1 MKVIGVIPARYGS
14 TRLKGKVLIN
24 IFGKPLIQHVW
35 EKAKQAKMIDEVI
48 IATDS
53 EKVKGVCQ
61 GFGARVVLTSK
72 DCQSGSDRIAEAVKD
87 IQAAIIVNIQ
97 GDEPLMDPGAM
108 DDLVKCLIKESRASV
123 ATVIKRLENRREVD
137 NPNVVKVVICK
148 DHYALYFSR
157 SRIPFNR
164 DGEKFTKLLYYK
176 HLGIYAYRKSFLIG
190 FNKLPASRL
199 EGIEKLEQLRILE
212 SGYAIKTVITDKDS
226 IGVDTAEDLKRVKA
240 ILKKGV

>member
-35 EKAKQAKMIDEVI
+35 EKAKQANMIDEVI

-53 EKVKGVCQ
+53 EKVKSVCE
-61 GFGARVVLTSK
+61 GFGARVTLTSK
-72 DCQSGSDRIAEAVKD
+72 NCQSGSDRIAEAVKD

-97 GDEPLMDPGAM
+97 GDEPLMDPATIN
-108 DDLVKCLIKESRASV
+108 DLVRCLIKESRAPV
-123 ATVIKRLENRREVD
+123 ATVIKRMENRREVD
-137 NPNVVKVVICK
+137 NPNVVKAVISK
-148 DHYALYFSR
+148 DGYALYFSR

-164 DGEKFTKLLYYK
+164 DGENFKKLLYYK

-190 FNKLPASRL
+190 FNKLAASKL
-199 EGIEKLEQLRILE
+199 EDMEKLEQLRILE
-212 SGYAIKTVITDKDS
+212 SGYAIKTITTDKES
-226 IGVDTAEDLKRVKA
+226 IGVDTPEDLKKVKA
-240 ILKKGV
+240 ILKKGA